1 MEETKGKVNTV
12 RLQNISYGHK
22 QTATLRAA
30 IELDLFTKVSEG
42 AATFSELAEALG
54 VSVLNT
60 ERIVVACAG
69 LGLLE
74 KDSHGYKNAPDVE
87 RFLVKGKPTY
97 VGPWLL
103 FASRDFDNWK
113 NLKDYLVTDKAPHV
127 LGMYESL
134 TDEMAREY
142 HEATYSVGLGAGFLF
157 SKHVDMSHRNLIL
170 DIGGGSGAY
179 CIAALERYP
188 HLKAIVMD
196 FEPVTKMTREFVAR
210 WNLQDKITTLAGN
223 FITDPFPQ
231 GPDVIIQASNLPQY
245 DQEGLEKVMK
255 KGLEALVPRGE
266 YHVVGETV
274 SDEKDGTLGPALW
287 GLSEALDGSLGRA
300 HSEKE
305 VITYLENAGYINVEV
320 NEFIPGS
327 LTRITGYKP
336 K

>member
-157 SKHVDMSHRNLIL
+157 SKHVDMRHRNLIL

>member
-22 QTATLRAA
+22 QTATLPAA

-157 SKHVDMSHRNLIL
+157 SKHVDMRHRNLIL

>member
-54 VSVLNT
+54 IGVLNT

-157 SKHVDMSHRNLIL
+157 SKKVDMSHRSLIL
-170 DIGGGSGAY
+170 DLGGGSGAY

-255 KGLEALVPRGE
+255 KGLEALVPGGE

-287 GLSEALDGSLGRA
+287 GLSEALYGSLGRA